1 MHHKVSSK
9 NMSQQQ
15 MLDYYKQM
23 KDDEVTRNIKGS
35 VEKDEQKKDETNQS
49 LAQDTMELKVNGQGT
64 DSIRCDKDLID
75 LPLLDQMKVI
85 FLGNSGTG
93 KSSLLNRFT
102 TGKFHPQKV
111 TIGQVIAEEQI
122 KNVGVGPGRV
132 ELCIWDTAGSER
144 FRTTT
149 LLPMY
154 YRRARGAIVVYDITN
169 KQSFVDIEEKWMFEM
184 SSHCSKIPSILLGN
198 KFDLKSDRKV
208 SIAEGKAL
216 AQKYGMLFMET
227 SAKNR
232 SIEYAMA
239 ELVIEMMN
247 KPGDRPDLGKTI
259 KPKGSSTK
267 IPKNKKCC

>member
-1 MHHKVSSK
+1 MPKVSSK

-15 MLDYYKQM
+15 MLDYYKQI
-23 KDDEVTRNIKGS
+23 KDDKITRNIKGMA
-35 VEKDEQKKDETNQS
+35 EKEEQKKDETNQS
-49 LAQDTMELKVNGQGT
+49 AVEETIELKQNGQGT
-64 DSIRCDKDLID
+64 DAIHGDADLVHLD
-75 LPLLDQMKVI
+75 LLDQMKVI

-93 KSSLLNRFT
+93 KSSLLKRFT
-102 TGKFHPQKV
+102 TGKFHPQQV

-122 KNVGVGPGRV
+122 KNVRVGSGRV

-144 FRTTT
+144 FRTTA

-169 KQSFVDIEEKWMFEM
+169 KQSFIDIEEKWMLEL
-184 SSHCSKIPSILLGN
+184 SSQCPKIPSILLGN
-198 KFDLKSDRKV
+198 KFDLKSDREV
-208 SIAEGKAL
+208 SIVEGKAL

-232 SIEYAMA
+232 SVEYAMA

-247 KPGDRPDLGKTI
+247 KPGDKPDVGNTI
-259 KPKGSSTK
+259 KPKGRNIK
-267 IPKNKKCC
+267 LPKNKKCC